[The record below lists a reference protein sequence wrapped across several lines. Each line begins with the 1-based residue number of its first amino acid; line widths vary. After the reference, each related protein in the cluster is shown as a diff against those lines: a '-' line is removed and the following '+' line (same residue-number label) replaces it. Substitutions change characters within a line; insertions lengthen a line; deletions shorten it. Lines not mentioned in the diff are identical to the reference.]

1 MSRKESLQRA
11 FANANVRGFSPLP
24 KSSLICCIITQQSSY
39 FHQTEKG
46 HHRSGI
52 PYSLEVIKANHQS
65 FGCAGKP
72 WLTRY
77 FLTRSNEASE
87 TDSQ

>member
-1 MSRKESLQRA
+1 MAIHKTA
-11 FANANVRGFSPLP
+11 IIADNAIIPVSCTKHPQSFVIAILSYP
-24 KSSLICCIITQQSSY
+24 KAEGYQK
-39 FHQTEKG
+39 EKG
-46 HHRSGI
+46 YYRSSI
-52 PYSLEVIKANHQS
+52 PCSLEVIIVNHQS

-77 FLTRSNEASE
+77 FLTRSKEASE

>member
-24 KSSLICCIITQQSSY
+24 KSSLICCIISQQSSC

-52 PYSLEVIKANHQS
+52 PYSLEVIKANQ

-87 TDSQ
+87 TASQ